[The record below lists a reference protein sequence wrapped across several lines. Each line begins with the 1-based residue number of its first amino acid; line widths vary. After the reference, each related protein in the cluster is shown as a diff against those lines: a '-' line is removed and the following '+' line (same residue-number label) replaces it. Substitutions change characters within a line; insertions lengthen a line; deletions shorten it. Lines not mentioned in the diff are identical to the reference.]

1 MEAYKPEK
9 SIENLPTPEEL
20 MESFYKKFFDTP
32 EQGVKRVSLTQLS
45 ELKEQG
51 ITTEKF
57 LDYLCQQHGLLL
69 HGSIHEIN
77 GNKLKASLRKIFAAN
92 KSAIAIM
99 KSLYSNK
106 AENQNIN
113 LEYPYSIDA
122 DNPLILKI
130 HTPPN
135 GKFIHKENGY
145 IYIVNGDGFK
155 NEPKGSWQFIK
166 EAEEVEFSVVL
177 ETEDDDFKYPVELHD
192 DLD

>member
-1 MEAYKPEK
+1 MENYKPETPTE
-9 SIENLPTPEEL
+9 SLPTQEEL

-32 EQGVKRVSLTQLS
+32 EQGIKRITLEQLR

-51 ITTEKF
+51 ITTESF
-57 LDYLCQQHGLLL
+57 LDYLCQKHGVLL
-69 HGSIHEIN
+69 HGSIIEIN
-77 GNKLKASLRKIFAAN
+77 SNKLKANLGKIFAAN

-145 IYIVNGDGFK
+145 IYVVNGDGFK
-155 NEPKGSWQFIK
+155 NEPEGSWQFIK
-166 EAEEVEFSVVL
+166 EADELEFSIVV
-177 ETEDDDFKYPVELHD
+177 ETENNDFEYPVELHD
-192 DLD
+192 DLE

>member
-1 MEAYKPEK
+1 METYKPEQ
-9 SIENLPTPEEL
+9 STENLSTQEEV
-20 MESFYKKFFDTP
+20 MESFYKKFFDTS
-32 EQGVKRVSLTQLS
+32 EQGVKRISLEQLS

-57 LDYLCQQHGLLL
+57 LDYLCQKHGVLL
-69 HGSIHEIN
+69 HGSIIEIN
-77 GNKLKASLRKIFAAN
+77 GNKLKANLGKIFAAN
-92 KSAIAIM
+92 QSAIAIM

-106 AENQNIN
+106 VENQKLN
-113 LEYPYSIDA
+113 LEYPYSINA

-130 HTPPN
+130 HTAPN

-145 IYIVNGDGFK
+145 IYIINGDGFQ
-155 NEPKGSWQFIK
+155 NEPEGSWQFIK
-166 EAEEVEFSVVL
+166 EADEIEFSIIV

>member
-1 MEAYKPEK
+1 METYKPEQ
-9 SIENLPTPEEL
+9 STENLPTPEEV
-20 MESFYKKFFDTP
+20 MESFYKKFFDNP
-32 EQGVKRVSLTQLS
+32 EKEVKRITLEQLQ

-51 ITTEKF
+51 ITTENF
-57 LDYLCQQHGLLL
+57 LDYLCKTKGILL

-77 GNKLKASLRKIFAAN
+77 EGKLKSDSGKIFAAN

-106 AENQNIN
+106 VENQNIN
-113 LEYPYSIDA
+113 LEYPYSINA

-135 GKFIHKENGY
+135 GKFIHKKNGY

-155 NEPKGSWQFIK
+155 NEPEGSWQFIK
-166 EAEEVEFSVVL
+166 EAEEIEFSIVV
-177 ETEDDDFKYPVELHD
+177 ETEDYDFKYPVELHD

>member
-1 MEAYKPEK
+1 METHKPEQLTEK
-9 SIENLPTPEEL
+9 LPSQEEV

-32 EQGVKRVSLTQLS
+32 KQGIKRISLEQLN
-45 ELKEQG
+45 ELKERG
-51 ITTEKF
+51 ITTENF
-57 LDYLCQQHGLLL
+57 LDYLCQQHGVLL
-69 HGSIHEIN
+69 HGSIIEIN
-77 GNKLKASLRKIFAAN
+77 GNKLKANLRKIFAAN

-155 NEPKGSWQFIK
+155 NDPEGSWQFIK
-166 EAEEVEFSVVL
+166 EADELEFSVVV
-177 ETEDDDFKYPVELHD
+177 ETEDNDFKYPVELHD